1 MKGLTIAGLIAALAG
16 TLVLLAAA
24 PPSAPARD
32 NAPLDDSAAADCPSN
47 DRAPF
52 WPCLRG
58 RTGAVVTEWY
68 SDVPWHQKL
77 GTYVG
82 NEINEPLVLPYEALG
97 ADDKTFCTAQK
108 LTTPEACM
116 LEVAVV
122 NVLATLRTDSLYD
135 PQDTKIL
142 AASECKRDLTLPCI
156 EVKLELSSRWTRG
169 TGVLQPRPFGKD
181 PENTGG
187 ATITDGTTYAPQML
201 WDMAHYCDAFF
212 PQGDAQDPVC
222 YGDYLSPFNDGFN
235 LIPAQRFEDWPRSV
249 PWSVFPYDLPGRN
262 HCRPGELK
270 CTLVMA
276 GFDLRPVPP
285 ADSGQ
290 TATPAQLQYKKHN
303 DFLLTWFNSA
313 LKNFPGDT
321 MNDTRHF
328 PWSGAQITWKD
339 FIYPLAV
346 VNPFLGQFNAS
357 LVRPHGCDITVDS
370 NNGCPTTDEFQ
381 ASSYLYPRQCTL
393 DDLAG
398 AADGKTDKVERLRQC
413 GLNWEVHP
421 NGWKSQWPESFQNDP
436 DLRDMLVS
444 NQYGR
449 TTFVFAGVPGLQLPV
464 SFYKDPTDGSGL
476 SVYERVYNASIFSL
490 YLPVANVADTKRAL
504 TGRNYT
510 DEGFYHTLLMTNH
523 MEANPEQFAEGI
535 RGKVLWHNEYR
546 TKDLFADKLKSK
558 FPARTFA
565 AAFKPEDAKVPFH
578 NNTCDGCH
586 VRNGS
591 GVPINT
597 AKKLDASIVFPQG
610 FMKDEPYNT
619 VTDYTFTNQL
629 QPMKLVFFDLKRRT
643 SALDGS
649 RYSEPLSFPPSFALT
664 PLRPSRPPGAEDD
677 DRYYNSKIMN
687 FYGDSF
693 HVTKPTDYGYTWSYV
708 AANPNRIVVT
718 TKRFNFELNKTY
730 TPQQIT
736 VSDFRTKASCD
747 AARDLLPQPPTSKPW
762 PKTCADI
769 NGAAIGQAIT
779 NREVGFMH
787 LNGKRLG
794 NLSAMEAI
802 PNKAILGFRDDQ
814 ITALGEKIAGELI
827 WQAGSRDGVGGVNS
841 TIKNCATTTKN
852 LTECYIGRF
861 GWLGDRVSLEDQV
874 ANAAFVE
881 MNMTTT
887 EGFNILS
894 TRGAPKFP
902 IRYDHPNCG
911 PADRACVESK
921 GNADLSEKDI
931 NRMAEYGRWLGNPT
945 RSEFK
950 VSLSEV
956 IEGEKI
962 FRQLKCDTCHV
973 IRKIAISDP
982 DDTMLSKAFRDRL
995 KTRLK
1000 GPVFPFLSYLG
1011 TDLLMHDM
1019 GYLSQVADA
1028 SGAIRDADGVVIT
1041 GFENYVQKIR
1051 TPALKGLG
1059 YNRFVTDS
1067 YKNTKNTGDP
1077 ACDFL
1082 LHDGRACDAIEAAFL
1097 HDGPAIKK
1105 LGVIEGLSKL
1115 LLQELQQLR
1124 AFLYSL

>member
-1 MKGLTIAGLIAALAG
+1 MRGLTIAGLIAVLAAG

-24 PPSAPARD
+24 PPSAPA
-32 NAPLDDSAAADCPSN
+32 DDA
-47 DRAPF
+47 RAPF
-52 WPCLRG
+52 WPRLKEG
-58 RTGAVVTEWY
+58 RDRIAVSEWY

-82 NEINEPLVLPYEALG
+82 NEINEPLVLPHEALSP
-97 ADDKTFCTAQK
+97 DDTKFCAEHK
-108 LTTPEACM
+108 LTAEACM
-116 LEVAVV
+116 LEVGVV
-122 NVLATLRTDSLYD
+122 NVLATLRTDSVYETTD
-135 PQDTKIL
+135 PKI
-142 AASECKRDLTLPCI
+142 AAAAECKRDPTLPCI
-156 EVKLELSSRWTRG
+156 EVKLDLSSRWTRG
-169 TGVLQPRPFGKD
+169 TGVLQPRVFGKD

-212 PQGDAQDPVC
+212 PAGDAQDPVC
-222 YGDYLSPFNDGFN
+222 YGDYFSPFNDGFN
-235 LIPAQRFEDWPRSV
+235 LIPTRRFEDWPNSV

-262 HCRPGELK
+262 HCKPGELK
-270 CTLVMA
+270 CTMVMGA
-276 GFDLRPVPP
+276 FDLRPVPA

-290 TATPAQLQYKKHN
+290 TGTPAQLQYKKHN

-313 LKNFPGDT
+313 LKNFPGDLVK
-321 MNDTRHF
+321 DTRHF

-346 VNPFLGQFNAS
+346 ANPFLGHFDHF
-357 LVRPHGCDITVDS
+357 LVRPHGCDITVDG
-370 NNGCPTTDEFQ
+370 NNGCPTTDEYQ
-381 ASSYLYPRQCTL
+381 ATKYLYPRQCTL

-398 AADGKTDKVERLRQC
+398 AAGGRTDKVERLRQC

-464 SFYKDPTDGSGL
+464 SFHKDPNDGSGL

-546 TKDLFADKLKSK
+546 TKDLFADKLNSK

-565 AAFKPEDAKVPFH
+565 AAFDAQAAKAPFH

-591 GVPINT
+591 GVPINP
-597 AKKLDASIVFPQG
+597 AQKLDAALVSPQG
-610 FMKDEPYNT
+610 FMKDEPYKA
-619 VTDYTFTNQL
+619 VRDYTFASHL
-629 QPMKLVFFDLKRRT
+629 QPMKLVFFDLKRAT
-643 SALDGS
+643 SGLDAS
-649 RYSEPLSFPPSFALT
+649 RYSEPLSFPPSFPLT
-664 PLRPSRPPGAEDD
+664 PLRPPRPRPGATDD
-677 DRYYNSKIMN
+677 DRFYNSRIMN

-693 HVTKPTDYGYTWSYV
+693 HVTKPSDYGYTWSY
-708 AANPNRIVVT
+708 APANSNRLVVS
-718 TKRFNFELNKTY
+718 TKRVDFEFNKEH

-736 VSDFRTKASCD
+736 ARDFRTPPCD
-747 AARDLLPQPPTSKPW
+747 FSRDVRLPDHITTKPW
-762 PKTCADI
+762 PKTCDDI
-769 NGAAIGQAIT
+769 SGAAIGQAIT
-779 NREVGFMH
+779 NHEIGFML

-794 NLSAMEAI
+794 NLSAMEAM
-802 PNKAILGFRDDQ
+802 PNKAILAFRDDQ
-814 ITALGEKIAGELI
+814 IALLGAQMAGEVI
-827 WQAGSRDGVGGVNS
+827 WQAGSRDGVDGTVR
-841 TIKNCATTTKN
+841 KCATTTKD

-861 GWLGDRVSLEDQV
+861 GWLGDRASLEDQV

-881 MNMTTT
+881 MNLTTSQGAKT
-887 EGFNILS
+887 LDS
-894 TRGAPKFP
+894 RGAAKFP
-902 IRYDHPNCG
+902 IRYAHANCG
-911 PADRACVESK
+911 PANKQCVEST
-921 GNADLSEKDI
+921 GNGDLSEKDI
-931 NRMAEYGRWLGNPT
+931 GRMAEYGRWLGNPT

-950 VSLSEV
+950 VSLPEV
-956 IEGEKI
+956 IAGEKI
-962 FRQLKCDTCHV
+962 FRRLKCDSCHV
-973 IRKIAISDP
+973 IKKIEIVDP
-982 DDTMLSKAFRDRL
+982 DDTMLSRAFRERL
-995 KTRLK
+995 ATRVK
-1000 GPVFPFLSYLG
+1000 GSNRPFLSYLG

-1028 SGAIRDADGVVIT
+1028 SGSIRDADGVVIK

-1059 YNRFVTDS
+1059 FNRFVTDS
-1067 YKNTKNTGDP
+1067 YKNTKDSGDP

-1105 LGVIEGLSKL
+1105 LKVIEGLNGL
-1115 LLQELQQLR
+1115 LLEELRALR